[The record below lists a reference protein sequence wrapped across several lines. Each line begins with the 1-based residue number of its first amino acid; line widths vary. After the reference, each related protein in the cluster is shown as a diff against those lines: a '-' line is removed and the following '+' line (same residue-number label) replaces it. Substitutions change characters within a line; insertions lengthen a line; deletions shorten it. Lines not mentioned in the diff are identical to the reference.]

1 MSCGANGIS
10 MDDTMQSSAALGPG
24 SLISESARI
33 LELVFQDPF
42 YAVYSA
48 ESTITGAKA
57 GITEY
62 YPADLVARAPSGDVL
77 LRSLEL
83 QDLFNLGRDRFMAE
97 AKALASLSHPNLL
110 HFDGIVS
117 DHGTACALHA
127 PEEGQSI
134 TNLIKSSSQPPS
146 QEEIDAALKEL
157 APALELLHSR
167 GLIHANIT
175 PDTILLRPDP
185 LLVRF
190 GATRSFLAAR
200 MRKVNLAVTPG
211 YSAPELHFSDEK
223 AHGPL
228 CDVYSLAAVL
238 YYVVT
243 GRHPVNVIA
252 RGLGHTMPPAAA
264 LPSQRFRPQFL
275 EAIDRGLEL
284 EPGRRPQNI
293 KAFGEMLLRI
303 PEKKA
308 PESAQP
314 AFQLSATRAEG
325 AKVQAPSSQTPPN
338 GKFSRAAGAVPN
350 SPAHTPREPG
360 DGNGEIDETPDFG
373 SNWRG
378 LGIGRL
384 LVLALVLA
392 LIISAGL
399 WMLEAQFKKQEQAAR
414 LDPGNAAIER
424 VGSDRPASQEQR
436 LPAGSKERSPA
447 ASPSEQTPVPP
458 SPAEPENRTAAVIT
472 PGPEMRP
479 AEAPAKL
486 PPATVKIARPM
497 KETEKPRAKEAEA
510 NPPHEIKHPLEAAP
524 PSPAFAVATAIC
536 GLEARAGEGQQK
548 TEVAD
553 QAVIL
558 KGAGQAFERRFAE
571 GFIQQSCLVRDLH
584 QKEEQLGEKIKEAE
598 EKRDKAR
605 VQLEARVEAPRVE
618 APPSQV
624 SGQKQGNED
633 RPETKSASESER
645 ERLKATV
652 QEQQSLMLT
661 LSAERQR
668 IEAEKIAAEQTLN
681 ERLKEQKLAHDLEPP
696 PEKSA
701 SGNTIDEPSA
711 QLPANAVP
719 LANAKKSVALK
730 CSDILMRLQ
739 LGESD
744 QSDLDAL
751 RQCALR
757 QK

>member
-1 MSCGANGIS
+1 
-10 MDDTMQSSAALGPG
+10 
-24 SLISESARI
+24 
-33 LELVFQDPF
+33 
-42 YAVYSA
+42 
-48 ESTITGAKA
+48 
-57 GITEY
+57 
-62 YPADLVARAPSGDVL
+62 
-77 LRSLEL
+77 
-83 QDLFNLGRDRFMAE
+83 MAE

-134 TNLIKSSSQPPS
+134 TDLIKSSSQPPS
-146 QEEIDAALKEL
+146 QEEIDASLKQL

-167 GLIHANIT
+167 NLIHANIT

-185 LLVRF
+185 LLIRF

-243 GRHPVNVIA
+243 GRHPINVIV

-284 EPGRRPQNI
+284 EPERRPQNI
-293 KAFGEMLLRI
+293 KAFGEMLFGV

-308 PESAQP
+308 PESAQQAP
-314 AFQLSATRAEG
+314 KLTATRAEG
-325 AKVQAPSSQTPPN
+325 ARVKAPPSAPPPN
-338 GKFSRAAGAVPN
+338 GKSSPAARTVPN
-350 SPAHTPREPG
+350 SSAPIPQER
-360 DGNGEIDETPDFG
+360 DNGHDHIDEIPDFG

-392 LIISAGL
+392 LFISAGL
-399 WMLEAQFKKQEQAAR
+399 WMLEAQFEKQQQAAH
-414 LDPGNAAIER
+414 LNPGNAASER
-424 VGSDRPASQEQR
+424 TGPDRPASQAQPP
-436 LPAGSKERSPA
+436 PAGSKDSSPT
-447 ASPSEQTPVPP
+447 ASPSEQTPVPTA
-458 SPAEPENRTAAVIT
+458 PAKPESRTAAVIK
-472 PGPEMRP
+472 PGSEVRP

-486 PPATVKIARPM
+486 PPATVKIAPPV
-497 KETEKPRAKEAEA
+497 KEAEKPQAKEAEA
-510 NPPHEIKHPLEAAP
+510 IPPPETKHPQEAAS

-536 GLEARAGEGQQK
+536 GLEARASEGQPK
-548 TEVAD
+548 TEGAD
-553 QAVIL
+553 QALIL
-558 KGAGQAFERRFAE
+558 KGADQAFERRFAE

-584 QKEEQLGEKIKEAE
+584 QKAEQLGEKIKEAE
-598 EKRDKAR
+598 EKRDKAKE
-605 VQLEARVEAPRVE
+605 QLEARVEAP
-618 APPSQV
+618 PSPV
-624 SGQKQGNED
+624 SGQKQGNEV
-633 RPETKSASESER
+633 RPETKSEPER

-652 QEQQSLMLT
+652 QEQQSLMRT

-668 IEAEKIAAEQTLN
+668 IETDEIAAEQTLN
-681 ERLKEQKLAHDLEPP
+681 ERLKEQKLAHDFEPLQ
-696 PEKSA
+696 EKSA
-701 SGNTIDEPSA
+701 SGNNIDEPSA
-711 QLPANAVP
+711 QLPANPAP

-730 CSDILMRLQ
+730 CSDVLMRLQ
-739 LGESD
+739 LGESS

>member
-1 MSCGANGIS
+1 VNPGANGIS
-10 MDDTMQSSAALGPG
+10 MDDTIQSSAALGPG

-42 YAVYSA
+42 YAGYSA
-48 ESTITGAKA
+48 ESTITGAKI

-77 LRSLEL
+77 LQSLEF

-97 AKALASLSHPNLL
+97 AKALASLRHPNLL

-134 TNLIKSSSQPPS
+134 TNLIKSSGQPPS
-146 QEEIDAALKEL
+146 QEEIDASLKQL

-167 GLIHANIT
+167 NLIHANIT

-185 LLVRF
+185 LLIRF
-190 GATRSFLAAR
+190 GATKSFLAAR

-243 GRHPVNVIA
+243 SRHPINVIA

-284 EPGRRPQNI
+284 EPERRPQNI
-293 KAFGEMLLRI
+293 KAFGEMLLRS
-303 PEKKA
+303 PEKKG
-308 PESAQP
+308 PESTQP
-314 AFQLSATRAEG
+314 AFQLAATRAEG
-325 AKVQAPSSQTPPN
+325 AKVKAPPSPPPPN
-338 GKFSRAAGAVPN
+338 VKYSRAAGAVPK
-350 SPAHTPREPG
+350 SSAPTPHEPNRG
-360 DGNGEIDETPDFG
+360 DDEIDETRDFG

-392 LIISAGL
+392 LFISAGL

-414 LDPGNAAIER
+414 LDPRNAASER
-424 VGSDRPASQEQR
+424 TGPDRSTSQAQ
-436 LPAGSKERSPA
+436 LPPTGSKERSPT

-458 SPAEPENRTAAVIT
+458 APAEPESRTAAVFK
-472 PGPEMRP
+472 PGSEVRP

-486 PPATVKIARPM
+486 PPATVKIAPPM

-510 NPPHEIKHPLEAAP
+510 TPPPEIKHPQEAAP
-524 PSPAFAVATAIC
+524 ASPAIAVATAIC
-536 GLEARAGEGQQK
+536 GLEARTGEGQPK
-548 TEVAD
+548 TEGAN
-553 QAVIL
+553 QALIL
-558 KGAGQAFERRFAE
+558 KGAGQAFEQRFAE

-584 QKEEQLGEKIKEAE
+584 QKAEQLGEKIKEAE

-605 VQLEARVEAPRVE
+605 EQLEARVES
-618 APPSQV
+618 PPSRD
-624 SGQKQGNED
+624 SGQKQGNEVV
-633 RPETKSASESER
+633 PEKKSVPKR
-645 ERLKATV
+645 ERLEATV
-652 QEQQSLMLT
+652 QEQQSLVLT

-681 ERLKEQKLAHDLEPP
+681 ERLKEQKLAHDFELL

-701 SGNTIDEPSA
+701 SGNNMDKPSA
-711 QLPANAVP
+711 QLPANAIP

-739 LGESD
+739 LGESS

-757 QK
+757 

>member
-1 MSCGANGIS
+1 MSRDPNGIS

-48 ESTITGAKA
+48 ESTITGAKI

-77 LRSLEL
+77 LQSLEL

-127 PEEGQSI
+127 PEVGQSI

-146 QEEIDAALKEL
+146 QEKIDASLKQL

-167 GLIHANIT
+167 NLIHANIT

-185 LLVRF
+185 LLIRF

-243 GRHPVNVIA
+243 GRHPLNVLA

-264 LPSQRFRPQFL
+264 LPTQKFRPQFL

-284 EPGRRPQNI
+284 EPERRPQSI
-293 KAFGEMLLRI
+293 KAFGEMLLGI

-314 AFQLSATRAEG
+314 APKLTATRAEG
-325 AKVQAPSSQTPPN
+325 AKVTAPPSAPPPN
-338 GKFSRAAGAVPN
+338 GKSSPAARTVPN
-350 SPAHTPREPG
+350 SSAPIPQKPDNRH
-360 DGNGEIDETPDFG
+360 DQIDETPDFG
-373 SNWRG
+373 SNWHG

-392 LIISAGL
+392 LFISAGL
-399 WMLEAQFKKQEQAAR
+399 WMLEAQFKKQQQAAR
-414 LDPGNAAIER
+414 LDPRQAAIEG
-424 VGSDRPASQEQR
+424 VGFCSPRFPRAAATRELEGSLSNSQPSGAESRSARTGRTRESNRGGHQTGVR
-436 LPAGSKERSPA
+436 DEGRGSPREA
-447 ASPSEQTPVPP
+447 ATSSG
-458 SPAEPENRTAAVIT
+458 ENRAACER
-472 PGPEMRP
+472 GRK
-479 AEAPAKL
+479 A
-486 PPATVKIARPM
+486 
-497 KETEKPRAKEAEA
+497 
-510 NPPHEIKHPLEAAP
+510 
-524 PSPAFAVATAIC
+524 
-536 GLEARAGEGQQK
+536 
-548 TEVAD
+548 
-553 QAVIL
+553 
-558 KGAGQAFERRFAE
+558 AGQ
-571 GFIQQSCLVRDLH
+571 GS
-584 QKEEQLGEKIKEAE
+584 GSNP
-598 EKRDKAR
+598 
-605 VQLEARVEAPRVE
+605 APRNK
-618 APPSQV
+618 ASAR
-624 SGQKQGNED
+624 SGLPFTGFCGRHGN
-633 RPETKSASESER
+633 
-645 ERLKATV
+645 
-652 QEQQSLMLT
+652 
-661 LSAERQR
+661 
-668 IEAEKIAAEQTLN
+668 
-681 ERLKEQKLAHDLEPP
+681 
-696 PEKSA
+696 
-701 SGNTIDEPSA
+701 
-711 QLPANAVP
+711 
-719 LANAKKSVALK
+719 
-730 CSDILMRLQ
+730 
-739 LGESD
+739 
-744 QSDLDAL
+744 L
-751 RQCALR
+751 RA
-757 QK
+757 

>member
-42 YAVYSA
+42 YTGYSA
-48 ESTITGAKA
+48 ESTITAAKV

-62 YPADLVARAPSGDVL
+62 YPADLVARAPSGDVH

-110 HFDGIVS
+110 HFDGVVS

-146 QEEIDAALKEL
+146 QEEIDATLKQL
-157 APALELLHSR
+157 ATALELLHSR
-167 GLIHANIT
+167 NLIHANIT

-185 LLVRF
+185 LLIRF

-200 MRKVNLAVTPG
+200 MRKVNLAVTAG

-252 RGLGHTMPPAAA
+252 RGLGHTMPPASAV
-264 LPSQRFRPQFL
+264 PSQRFRPQFL

-284 EPGRRPQNI
+284 EPERRPQSI

-303 PEKKA
+303 PEKKVT
-308 PESAQP
+308 ESTQP
-314 AFQLSATRAEG
+314 AFQLAATRAEG
-325 AKVQAPSSQTPPN
+325 AKVQAPVSSPPPN
-338 GKFSRAAGAVPN
+338 GKFSRSAGAVRN
-350 SPAHTPREPG
+350 SSAPIPRER
-360 DGNGEIDETPDFG
+360 DGHDEIDEAPDFG

-392 LIISAGL
+392 LFISAGL
-399 WMLEAQFKKQEQAAR
+399 WMLEAQFKKQEQAAHLFPR
-414 LDPGNAAIER
+414 NAASER
-424 VGSDRPASQEQR
+424 VATDRPPSQEQQP
-436 LPAGSKERSPA
+436 PAGSKERSPT

-458 SPAEPENRTAAVIT
+458 IPAEQESRTAAVIK
-472 PGPEMRP
+472 PGSDMRR

-486 PPATVKIARPM
+486 SPETVKMAPPM
-497 KETEKPRAKEAEA
+497 KEAATEKPRAKEAEA
-510 NPPHEIKHPLEAAP
+510 NPPPDIKHPQEAAS
-524 PSPAFAVATAIC
+524 PSPALAVATAIC
-536 GLEARAGEGQQK
+536 GLEARAEGQPK
-548 TEVAD
+548 TEGAD
-553 QAVIL
+553 QAFIL

-584 QKEEQLGEKIKEAE
+584 QKAEQLGEKIKEAE
-598 EKRDKAR
+598 EKRDKAKE
-605 VQLEARVEAPRVE
+605 QLEARAET
-618 APPSQV
+618 PPSRV
-624 SGQKQGNED
+624 SGQKQDNAV
-633 RPETKSASESER
+633 RPEAKPEPER
-645 ERLKATV
+645 ERLKAAV
-652 QEQQSLMLT
+652 QEQQSLMRT

-681 ERLKEQKLAHDLEPP
+681 ERLKEQQLAHDFEPQ
-696 PEKSA
+696 PEKSS
-701 SGNTIDEPSA
+701 SGEPLA

-739 LGESD
+739 LGEST

-757 QK
+757 

>member
-1 MSCGANGIS
+1 MSRDPNGTS
-10 MDDTMQSSAALGPG
+10 MDDTMLSSAALGPG

-42 YAVYSA
+42 YAGYSA
-48 ESTITGAKA
+48 ESTITGAKI

-77 LRSLEL
+77 LQSLES

-117 DHGTACALHA
+117 DHGTVCALHA
-127 PEEGQSI
+127 REEGQSI
-134 TNLIKSSSQPPS
+134 TNLIKSSSQPPC
-146 QEEIDAALKEL
+146 QEELDASLKQL

-167 GLIHANIT
+167 GLIHASIT

-185 LLVRF
+185 LLIRF

-200 MRKVNLAVTPG
+200 MHKVNLAVTPG

-243 GRHPVNVIA
+243 GRHPINVIA

-284 EPGRRPQNI
+284 EPERRPQNI
-293 KAFGEMLLRI
+293 KAFGEMLLGVS
-303 PEKKA
+303 EKKA

-314 AFQLSATRAEG
+314 ARMLTAPRAEG
-325 AKVQAPSSQTPPN
+325 AKVKAPPSAPPSN
-338 GKFSRAAGAVPN
+338 GKPSPAARTVPN
-350 SPAHTPREPG
+350 SSAPISRKP
-360 DGNGEIDETPDFG
+360 DNGHDHIDETPDFG

-392 LIISAGL
+392 LFISAGL
-399 WMLEAQFKKQEQAAR
+399 WMLEAQFKKQQQEAR
-414 LDPGNAAIER
+414 LDPRHAAIGR
-424 VGSDRPASQEQR
+424 VGSDRPPSQEQPP
-436 LPAGSKERSPA
+436 PAGKDRPPTASPA
-447 ASPSEQTPVPP
+447 EQTPPP
-458 SPAEPENRTAAVIT
+458 PASAIQESRTAEVIK
-472 PGPEMRP
+472 PGAETRP
-479 AEAPAKL
+479 VEAPAKL
-486 PPATVKIARPM
+486 PPAAVEVAPPM
-497 KETEKPRAKEAEA
+497 KEAATEKPRAKEAEA
-510 NPPHEIKHPLEAAP
+510 IRPLEIKHPQEAAP

-536 GLEARAGEGQQK
+536 GLEARTGEAQPK
-548 TEVAD
+548 TEGAD
-553 QAVIL
+553 QAFIL

-584 QKEEQLGEKIKEAE
+584 QKAEQLGEKIKEAE
-598 EKRDKAR
+598 EKRDKAKE
-605 VQLEARVEAPRVE
+605 QLEARAET
-618 APPSQV
+618 PPSHV
-624 SGQKQGNED
+624 SGQKHDNEV
-633 RPETKSASESER
+633 RPEAKPEPER
-645 ERLKATV
+645 ERLKAAV
-652 QEQQSLMLT
+652 LEQQSLMRT

-681 ERLKEQKLAHDLEPP
+681 ERLKEQKLAHDFEPVQ
-696 PEKSA
+696 EKSA

-711 QLPANAVP
+711 QLPANVVP
-719 LANAKKSVALK
+719 RAKKSVALK

-739 LGESD
+739 LGESSP
-744 QSDLDAL
+744 SDLDAL

-757 QK
+757 

>member
-1 MSCGANGIS
+1 MSRDPNGIS

-48 ESTITGAKA
+48 ESTITGAKI

-77 LRSLEL
+77 LQSLEL

-127 PEEGQSI
+127 PDVGQSI

-146 QEEIDAALKEL
+146 QEKIDASLKQL

-167 GLIHANIT
+167 NLIHANIT

-185 LLVRF
+185 LLIRF

-243 GRHPVNVIA
+243 GRHPLNVLA
-252 RGLGHTMPPAAA
+252 RGLGHTMPPAAS
-264 LPSQRFRPQFL
+264 LPTQKFRPQFL

-284 EPGRRPQNI
+284 EPERRPQSM
-293 KAFGEMLLRI
+293 KAFGEMLLGI

-308 PESAQP
+308 PEITQP
-314 AFQLSATRAEG
+314 APKLTATRAEG
-325 AKVQAPSSQTPPN
+325 AKVTAPPSAPPPN
-338 GKFSRAAGAVPN
+338 GKSSPAARTVPN
-350 SPAHTPREPG
+350 SSAPIPQKPDNRH
-360 DGNGEIDETPDFG
+360 DQIDETPDFG
-373 SNWRG
+373 SNWHG

-392 LIISAGL
+392 LFISAGL
-399 WMLEAQFKKQEQAAR
+399 WMLEAQFKKQQQAAR
-414 LDPGNAAIER
+414 LDPRHAAIER
-424 VGSDRPASQEQR
+424 VGSDRPASQEQPP
-436 LPAGSKERSPA
+436 PASSKDRSPTV
-447 ASPSEQTPVPP
+447 SPAEQNPVPP
-458 SPAEPENRTAAVIT
+458 APAKPESRTTEVIK
-472 PGPEMRP
+472 PGSEMRA

-486 PPATVKIARPM
+486 PPVAVKIAPPV
-497 KETEKPRAKEAEA
+497 KEAEKPRAKEAEA
-510 NPPHEIKHPLEAAP
+510 IPPLEIKHPQEAAS

-536 GLEARAGEGQQK
+536 GLETRASEGQPK
-548 TEVAD
+548 TEGAD
-553 QAVIL
+553 QALIL
-558 KGAGQAFERRFAE
+558 KGADQAFERRFAE

-584 QKEEQLGEKIKEAE
+584 QKAEQLEEKIKEAE

-605 VQLEARVEAPRVE
+605 EQLEARVEP
-618 APPSQV
+618 PPSPVPSQI
-624 SGQKQGNED
+624 QGNEVK
-633 RPETKSASESER
+633 PETKPESER

-661 LSAERQR
+661 LSAERRR
-668 IEAEKIAAEQTLN
+668 IDADKIAAEQTLN
-681 ERLKEQKLAHDLEPP
+681 ERLKEQKLVRGFEPLQ
-696 PEKSA
+696 EKSA
-701 SGNTIDEPSA
+701 SGDNIDKSSA
-711 QLPANAVP
+711 QLPANPAP

-739 LGESD
+739 LGESS

-757 QK
+757 

>member
-1 MSCGANGIS
+1 

-42 YAVYSA
+42 YAGYSA
-48 ESTITGAKA
+48 ESTITGAKI

-62 YPADLVARAPSGDVL
+62 YPADLVTRAPSGDVL
-77 LRSLEL
+77 LQSLEL

-110 HFDGIVS
+110 HFDGILS

-134 TNLIKSSSQPPS
+134 TDLIKSSSQPC
-146 QEEIDAALKEL
+146 QEEIDASLKQL

-167 GLIHANIT
+167 NLIHANIT

-185 LLVRF
+185 LLIRF

-243 GRHPVNVIA
+243 GRHPINVIV

-284 EPGRRPQNI
+284 EPERRPQNI
-293 KAFGEMLLRI
+293 KAFGEMLLGV

-314 AFQLSATRAEG
+314 APKLTATRAER
-325 AKVQAPSSQTPPN
+325 AKVKAPPSAPPPN
-338 GKFSRAAGAVPN
+338 GKSSPAARTVPN
-350 SPAHTPREPG
+350 SSAPIPQEP
-360 DGNGEIDETPDFG
+360 DNGHNQIDETPDFG

-392 LIISAGL
+392 LFISAGL
-399 WMLEAQFKKQEQAAR
+399 WMLEAQFQKQQQAAR
-414 LDPGNAAIER
+414 PDPRHAAIER
-424 VGSDRPASQEQR
+424 VGSDRPASQEQPP
-436 LPAGSKERSPA
+436 PAGSKERSPTA
-447 ASPSEQTPVPP
+447 NPSEQTPVPP
-458 SPAEPENRTAAVIT
+458 APAEPESRTAAVIK
-472 PGPEMRP
+472 PGSEVRP
-479 AEAPAKL
+479 AEAPAKHPL
-486 PPATVKIARPM
+486 PTAEIAPPVKEAA
-497 KETEKPRAKEAEA
+497 TEKPRAKEAEA
-510 NPPHEIKHPLEAAP
+510 IPPPEIKHPQEAASP
-524 PSPAFAVATAIC
+524 LPAFAVATAIC
-536 GLEARAGEGQQK
+536 GLEARASEGQPK
-548 TEVAD
+548 PEGAD
-553 QAVIL
+553 QALIL

-584 QKEEQLGEKIKEAE
+584 QKAEQLGEKIKEAE
-598 EKRDKAR
+598 EKRDKAKE
-605 VQLEARVEAPRVE
+605 QLEARVEAP
-618 APPSQV
+618 PSPV
-624 SGQKQGNED
+624 SAQKQGNEV
-633 RPETKSASESER
+633 RLETKSEPER

-652 QEQQSLMLT
+652 QEQQSLMRT

-668 IEAEKIAAEQTLN
+668 IETEKIAAEQTLN
-681 ERLKEQKLAHDLEPP
+681 ERLKEQKLAHDFEPLQ
-696 PEKSA
+696 EKSA
-701 SGNTIDEPSA
+701 SGNNIDEPSA
-711 QLPANAVP
+711 QLPANPAP

-730 CSDILMRLQ
+730 CSDVLMRLQ
-739 LGESD
+739 LGESS

-757 QK
+757 